1 MAQKGRPRN
10 YDSAAALDKIMAQ
23 FWRKGYTATSLDEL
37 AAETGMK
44 KPSLYAAFGNKERL
58 YQLAMDRF
66 GETAQAHYTAA
77 LAPRTPGEP
86 LAARLTRW
94 LQATVTLYT
103 GEHGPA
109 GCMVLSTAVAEVN
122 DPAIRKRLLEV
133 IAAQE
138 MMVLDCLNEEKNA
151 LRDPDSAP
159 LLAKTLTA
167 FLHSIS
173 LRARAGES
181 ADQLAEMVRAGQSVL
196 QPALKSPAGDIV

>member
-1 MAQKGRPRN
+1 MARKGRPRN

-23 FWRKGYTATSLDEL
+23 FWRKGYSATSLDEL
-37 AAETGMK
+37 VAETSMQ

-58 YQLAMDRF
+58 YQLAIDRF
-66 GETAQAHYTAA
+66 GEIAQAHYASA
-77 LAPRTPGEP
+77 LAPQIPDEP
-86 LAARLTRW
+86 LSARLIRW

-103 GEHGPA
+103 GEYGSV
-109 GCMVLSTAVAEVN
+109 GCMVLSTAAAEVY
-122 DPAIRKRLLEV
+122 DPAIQKQLQDV

-138 MMVLDCLNEEKNA
+138 KMILDCLNAEKTA
-151 LRDPDSAP
+151 LRDPNSAP

-181 ADQLAEMVRAGQSVL
+181 VEQLAEMLHAGQWVL
-196 QPALKSPAGDIV
+196 QSALKSAVE

>member
-103 GEHGPA
+103 GEHSPA
-109 GCMVLSTAVAEVN
+109 GCMVLSTAAAEVN
-122 DPAIRKRLLEV
+122 DPAIRKRLQEV

-196 QPALKSPAGDIV
+196 QPALKSPAE

>member
-10 YDSAAALDKIMAQ
+10 YDSATALDKIMAQ

-37 AAETGMK
+37 AAETAMK

-66 GETAQAHYTAA
+66 GEIARVHYTTA
-77 LAPRTPGEP
+77 LAPRCPGEP

-94 LQATVTLYT
+94 LQAAITLYT

-109 GCMVLSTAVAEVN
+109 GCMVLSTAVSEVY
-122 DPAIRKRLLEV
+122 DPAIRERLQEV

-138 MMVLDCLNEEKNA
+138 MMVLDCLDEDKNA
-151 LRDPDSAP
+151 LCDPDSAP

-181 ADQLAEMVRAGQSVL
+181 AEQLAEMVRAGQMVL
-196 QPALKSPAGDIV
+196 QPALKSPAT

>member
-37 AAETGMK
+37 AAETDMR

-66 GETAQAHYTAA
+66 GEIAQAHYSAA
-77 LAPRTPGEP
+77 LAPQTPGEP
-86 LAARLTRW
+86 LAARLIRW

-103 GEHGPA
+103 GG
-109 GCMVLSTAVAEVN
+109 MVLSTAAAEVY
-122 DPAIRKRLLEV
+122 DPAIRKRLQEV

-138 MMVLDCLNEEKNA
+138 MMVLDCLNEEKTA
-151 LRDPDSAP
+151 LCDPDSAP

-181 ADQLAEMVRAGQSVL
+181 ADQLAEMVRAGQLVL
-196 QPALKSPAGDIV
+196 QSALTSPEA

>member
-10 YDSAAALDKIMAQ
+10 YDSAAALDKIMVQ

-37 AAETGMK
+37 AAETDMR

-66 GETAQAHYTAA
+66 GEIAQAHYTTA
-77 LAPRTPGEP
+77 LAPKTPGEP
-86 LAARLTRW
+86 LTARLTRW

-103 GEHGPA
+103 GEHDPA
-109 GCMVLSTAVAEVN
+109 GCMVLSTAAAEVY
-122 DPAIRKRLLEV
+122 DPAIRKRLQEV

-138 MMVLDCLNEEKNA
+138 MMVLDCLNEEKTA

-181 ADQLAEMVRAGQSVL
+181 AEQLAEMVRAGQLIL
-196 QPALKSPAGDIV
+196 QSALTSPAA

>member
-37 AAETGMK
+37 AAETDMR

-66 GETAQAHYTAA
+66 GEIAQAHYTTA
-77 LAPRTPGEP
+77 LAPKTPSEP
-86 LAARLTRW
+86 LTARLTRW

-109 GCMVLSTAVAEVN
+109 GCMVLSTAAAEVY
-122 DPAIRKRLLEV
+122 DPAIRKRLQEV

-138 MMVLDCLNEEKNA
+138 MMVLDCLNEEKTA

-181 ADQLAEMVRAGQSVL
+181 AEQLAEMVRAGQLIL
-196 QPALKSPAGDIV
+196 QSALTSPAA

>member
-37 AAETGMK
+37 AAETDMR

-66 GETAQAHYTAA
+66 GEIAQAHYS
-77 LAPRTPGEP
+77 LAPQTPGEP

-109 GCMVLSTAVAEVN
+109 GCMVLSTAAAEVY
-122 DPAIRKRLLEV
+122 DPAIRKRLQEV

-138 MMVLDCLNEEKNA
+138 MMVLDCLNEEKTA
-151 LRDPDSAP
+151 LHDPDCAP

-181 ADQLAEMVRAGQSVL
+181 AGQLAEMVRAGQMVL
-196 QPALKSPAGDIV
+196 QSALTSPAA

>member
-1 MAQKGRPRN
+1 
-10 YDSAAALDKIMAQ
+10 MAQ

-37 AAETGMK
+37 AAETDMR

-66 GETAQAHYTAA
+66 GEIAQAHYSAA
-77 LAPRTPGEP
+77 LAPQTPGEP

-109 GCMVLSTAVAEVN
+109 GCMVLSTAAAEVY
-122 DPAIRKRLLEV
+122 DPAIRKRLQEV

-138 MMVLDCLNEEKNA
+138 MMVLDCLNEEKTA
-151 LRDPDSAP
+151 LHDPDCAP

-181 ADQLAEMVRAGQSVL
+181 AGNWQRWFVPVRWYCSL
-196 QPALKSPAGDIV
+196 H